1 MMDLPF
7 RLIPRAPAG
16 RTDKTLMRPSTRL
29 LLGHIRPAT
38 PTNRPGPSRQITFK
52 TSRQSEAESDPN
64 RSHPQY
70 HQPEAQPVL
79 TSEVGHFRRGPG
91 LKPEFWSCIRRKP
104 GHPAQ
109 LTGHPTRLTGHP
121 AQLTGHPT
129 RLTGHPTR
137 RTRCKTHPTAC
148 DRDLTSVILRARTNN
163 DLRLSGIDSTLHALL
178 LVDRKLHV
186 IAPEIGRASCR

>member
-16 RTDKTLMRPSTRL
+16 RTDKTLMRPTTRL

-79 TSEVGHFRRGPG
+79 TSEVGSRAVTTQPRY
-91 LKPEFWSCIRRKP
+91 
-104 GHPAQ
+104 
-109 LTGHPTRLTGHP
+109 TGCGYL
-121 AQLTGHPT
+121 
-129 RLTGHPTR
+129 
-137 RTRCKTHPTAC
+137 
-148 DRDLTSVILRARTNN
+148 DLLIAH
-163 DLRLSGIDSTLHALL
+163 LSGRTILGPFTAANVLL
-178 LVDRKLHV
+178 
-186 IAPEIGRASCR
+186 PTS

>member
-79 TSEVGHFRRGPG
+79 TSEVGNLSTRGAIGAGHKAGTGGENRGARDRG
-91 LKPEFWSCIRRKP
+91 LR
-104 GHPAQ
+104 
-109 LTGHPTRLTGHP
+109 
-121 AQLTGHPT
+121 
-129 RLTGHPTR
+129 
-137 RTRCKTHPTAC
+137 
-148 DRDLTSVILRARTNN
+148 
-163 DLRLSGIDSTLHALL
+163 
-178 LVDRKLHV
+178 
-186 IAPEIGRASCR
+186 

>member
-16 RTDKTLMRPSTRL
+16 RTDKTLMRPTTRL

-79 TSEVGHFRRGPG
+79 TSEVRRPASTWITG
-91 LKPEFWSCIRRKP
+91 SRKWKEAKAIAAALVVSP
-104 GHPAQ
+104 
-109 LTGHPTRLTGHP
+109 
-121 AQLTGHPT
+121 
-129 RLTGHPTR
+129 
-137 RTRCKTHPTAC
+137 C
-148 DRDLTSVILRARTNN
+148 TSVA
-163 DLRLSGIDSTLHALL
+163 SGYWSKSRSEEHT
-178 LVDRKLHV
+178 
-186 IAPEIGRASCR
+186 S